1 MYFWQR
7 CGEVN
12 LINEVC
18 QQLDANCSFD
28 SSSGT
33 STESNLSHNQNCR
46 KRKNDEIVDEGLKKL
61 SSLIDEANMNSLRAT
76 INQIKQS
83 IKTEKDK
90 VFELTFK
97 LLDAPVVSA
106 LTIVLQKR
114 KDELEKGINEMEEEV
129 IKLEKKV
136 DSSEKNN

>member
-1 MYFWQR
+1 M
-7 CGEVN
+7 
-12 LINEVC
+12 
-18 QQLDANCSFD
+18 
-28 SSSGT
+28 
-33 STESNLSHNQNCR
+33 
-46 KRKNDEIVDEGLKKL
+46 KKL

-76 INQIKQS
+76 IVQMKQS

-90 VFELTFK
+90 VFELTLK

-106 LTIVLQKR
+106 LTAVLQKR